1 MRCNSESDYR
11 QPSKYNYY
19 DNNYNYFWSSDA
31 YDANTARSIQLRA
44 QTYAILAALEEDII
58 MEMIMI
64 VGIMNIIIHM
74 AQDLTIHI

>member
-1 MRCNSESDYR
+1 MLMMQIR
-11 QPSKYNYY
+11 QEVFSCVP
-19 DNNYNYFWSSDA
+19 
-31 YDANTARSIQLRA
+31 RHMP
-44 QTYAILAALEEDII
+44 ILAALEEDII